1 MKKAKW
7 IFPVFLITASFGTN
21 PVWADKVTLKENISA
36 AREKVLTLVKGE
48 GDPQVLKSEIAALT
62 VKVDSEVNSIAGL
75 KQIWD
80 KFKTNRDTKI
90 IPAFDGTHPASKE
103 DAKKLAG
110 GEQKKLFGEMMSLLE

>member
-7 IFPVFLITASFGTN
+7 IFPVFLITATFGAN
-21 PVWADKVTLKENISA
+21 PVWADKVTLKQNISA

-48 GDPQVLKSEIAALT
+48 GDPQVLKSDIAALT
-62 VKVDSEVNSIAGL
+62 AKVDSEVDSIAGL

-90 IPAFDGTHPASKE
+90 IPAFDGTNPASKE